1 MMAEKLL
8 QVLHMCRRF
17 AHGSRHCA
25 STAVRGQH
33 NQVVLHWQHCI
44 AFVATTS
51 CWYSKAITCTRPACL
66 QLPERV
72 HQLSANASQV
82 LFDFDRANG
91 YQYAPLRGALQAAAG
106 RGKAVP
112 LKPLMHR

>member
-1 MMAEKLL
+1 MHL
-8 QVLHMCRRF
+8 
-17 AHGSRHCA
+17 
-25 STAVRGQH
+25 
-33 NQVVLHWQHCI
+33 
-44 AFVATTS
+44 
-51 CWYSKAITCTRPACL
+51 PCL

-72 HQLSANASQV
+72 HQLSTNASQV